1 MIGTEVVKKLEHE
14 DESEALEQ
22 GLCSLSR
29 VRDWYNLEGDVSIFT
44 HEMVDADAAF
54 SAALMSIVRPDA
66 EIFLVPAD
74 TVVDREGS
82 LAVDMIS
89 GENGV
94 KGFEEGSAFGELTR
108 ILTRLGVIPPRLFT
122 RFADHLNLTDS
133 GKRCND
139 RIALPGL
146 VLSWRYAGLDDMT
159 IVSRAHEILSGMMT
173 GMEENRTRVNKSRN
187 LPIKDG
193 IALNLTSGGHDRK
206 TLARRG
212 AYMVVVQHEGSG
224 QSVILTS
231 RGQRA
236 GLDLNEVSNQLPD
249 KWFIHPSGFLAC
261 YGSRKAPKSP
271 AESGIPL
278 EGLCKIIRD
287 WLVSTLGYVP
297 EAVI

>member
-1 MIGTEVVKKLEHE
+1 M
-14 DESEALEQ
+14 
-22 GLCSLSR
+22 
-29 VRDWYNLEGDVSIFT
+29 
-44 HEMVDADAAF
+44 
-54 SAALMSIVRPDA
+54 
-66 EIFLVPAD
+66 
-74 TVVDREGS
+74 
-82 LAVDMIS
+82 DMIS

-261 YGSRKAPKSP
+261 YGSRKAPKAQQNRAYPSR
-271 AESGIPL
+271 ACARSSGTGWYPRSVTCRRRSSEQDPQTGGSCLPEKGGRSEDSDPREPSSSRRGIERDSIPSWDRGVPL
-278 EGLCKIIRD
+278 RD
-287 WLVSTLGYVP
+287 GRGRPLDTHRGC
-297 EAVI
+297 

>member
-1 MIGTEVVKKLEHE
+1 MIGIEVGKTSD
-14 DESEALEQ
+14 DEELKADEERGSD
-22 GLCSLSR
+22 SLAM
-29 VRDWYNLEGDVSIFT
+29 VLDWYNTEGEVSIFT

-74 TVVDREGS
+74 TVVDRAGS
-82 LAVDMIS
+82 LAVDMVS
-89 GENGV
+89 GDNGV
-94 KGFEEGSAFGELTR
+94 KGFEEGSAFGELCR
-108 ILTRLGVIPPRLFT
+108 ILTGLGIIPPRLFT

-146 VLSWRYAGLDDMT
+146 VLSWRYSGLDDMT
-159 IVSRAHEILSGMMT
+159 IVSRAHEILSGMVK
-173 GMEENRTRVNKSRN
+173 GMKENRTRVNKSRN

-193 IALNLTSGGHDRK
+193 IALNLTAGGHDRK

-236 GLDLNEVSNQLPD
+236 GLDLNEVSDQLPD
-249 KWFIHPSGFLAC
+249 KWFIHPSGFMAC

-271 AESGIPL
+271 ADSGLPL